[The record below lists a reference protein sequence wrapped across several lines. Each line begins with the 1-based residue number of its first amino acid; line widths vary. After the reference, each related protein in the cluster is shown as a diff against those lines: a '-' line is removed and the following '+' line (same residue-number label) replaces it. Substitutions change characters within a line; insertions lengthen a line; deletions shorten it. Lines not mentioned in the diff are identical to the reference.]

1 MNDKNISIKK
11 VCLVLFAIVIILA
24 VGKPVLAQEVSQEDV
39 DVVVRYIRTTETP
52 EKESATDKKEK
63 VTLSPA
69 QTKSQTSVLR
79 TVPETGDDNNITGIG
94 ITLVLS
100 AVAGSL
106 ILWKKIRT

>member
-1 MNDKNISIKK
+1 M
-11 VCLVLFAIVIILA
+11 
-24 VGKPVLAQEVSQEDV
+24 
-39 DVVVRYIRTTETP
+39 
-52 EKESATDKKEK
+52 
-63 VTLSPA
+63 SPA